1 MKKKEE
7 RKPWIVLLLVITA
20 NLIGAYFGFFVYYK
34 EQIAATPLP
43 LLPFTADCP
52 LAVLLFAAAL
62 LLHLVGKKNDFLSFL
77 AAAYCLKYGFWTV
90 AVILYF
96 NQIYFAPD
104 YWLLYA
110 TMLITHFGMVLESFA
125 LIGRIGVKKEH
136 LLIVLAWFLL
146 NDYMDYF
153 WGMKPWTVPNDGLL
167 LPFTALLSIASLPVL
182 YYAYREKK
190 PQIFSD
196 LLFLV

>member
-1 MKKKEE
+1 ME
-7 RKPWIVLLLVITA
+7 RKPWIVLLLVIIA

-34 EQIAATPLP
+34 EQIMATPLP
-43 LLPFTADCP
+43 LLAFTADCP

-62 LLHLVGKKNDFLSFL
+62 LLHLAGKKNDFLSFL

-96 NQIYFAPD
+96 NQLYFSPENWA
-104 YWLLYA
+104 LYA

-125 LIGRIGVKKEH
+125 LAGKIEVRKEY
-136 LLIVLAWFLL
+136 LLIVLGWFLL

-153 WGMKPWTVPNDGLL
+153 WGMKPWTVPNEGWL
-167 LPFTALLSIASLPVL
+167 LPFTVLLSIGSALIL
-182 YYAYREKK
+182 YHAYTKKK
-190 PQIFSD
+190 PKIFTS
-196 LLFLV
+196 LLFLS